1 MKVGIL
7 GGTFSPIHYGHLL
20 LAETAYDRFGLDKV
34 LIMPAGDPYFKDL
47 NKIAADEHR
56 ENMTRLAIED
66 NPHFEF
72 SDLELKRE
80 GKTYTVDTLSELTS
94 QHPDNEYYF
103 IVGSDTLYSIE
114 KWYRPAEIFQMV
126 KLLTSCRNIEKEELN
141 KQIDHLKNKFGA
153 KIYNLYM
160 PNIDISST
168 DIRDKVKHGMSVR
181 YFTPDPVIRYIQE
194 NKLYLE

>member
-7 GGTFSPIHYGHLL
+7 GGTFSPIHYGHLI

-47 NKIAADEHR
+47 NKMAADEHR
-56 ENMTRLAIED
+56 ETMTRLAIKD

-72 SDLELKRE
+72 SDIELKRE
-80 GKTYTVDTLSELTS
+80 GKTYTVDTLTELTS
-94 QHPDNEYYF
+94 QYPDDEFFF

-114 KWYRPAEIFQMV
+114 KWYRPTEIFQMA

-141 KQIDHLKNKFGA
+141 KQIDYLKNKFGA

-168 DIRDKVKHGMSVR
+168 DIRDKVKHGMSIR
-181 YFTPDPVIRYIQE
+181 YFTPDSVINYIQE

>member
-1 MKVGIL
+1 MKIGIL

-34 LIMPAGDPYFKDL
+34 LIMPAGDPYFKDPA
-47 NKIAADEHR
+47 KMAADEHR
-56 ENMTRLAIED
+56 ANMTRLAIEG

-72 SDLELKRE
+72 SDIELKRE
-80 GKTYTVDTLSELTS
+80 GNTYTVDTLYELS
-94 QHPDNEYYF
+94 RSHPDDEFFF
-103 IVGSDTLYSIE
+103 IVGSDTLYNIE
-114 KWYRPAEIFQMV
+114 KWYRPAEIFQMA
-126 KLLTSCRNIEKEELN
+126 KILTSRRNIEKDDLD
-141 KQIDHLKNKFGA
+141 KQIDYLKNKFGA

-168 DIRDKVKHGMSVR
+168 DIRDKVKHGMSIR
-181 YFTPDPVIRYIQE
+181 DYTPDSVIRYIQD

>member
-114 KWYRPAEIFQMV
+114 KWYRPVEIFQMV

-141 KQIDHLKNKFGA
+141 KQIDHLKNKFDA

>member
-1 MKVGIL
+1 MKIGIL

-34 LIMPAGDPYFKDL
+34 LIMPAGDPYFKNLD
-47 NKIAADEHR
+47 KVMADHHR
-56 ENMTRLAIED
+56 ENMTRLAIEG

-72 SDLELKRE
+72 SDIELKRE
-80 GKTYTVDTLSELTS
+80 GNTYTVDTLCQLTEMY
-94 QHPDNEYYF
+94 PDDEFFF
-103 IVGSDTLYSIE
+103 IVGSDTLFSIE
-114 KWYRPAEIFQMV
+114 KWYRPAEIFEMA
-126 KLLTSCRNIEKEELN
+126 KLLTSRRNIEKEDLDQ
-141 KQIDHLKNKFGA
+141 QIDYLKNKYGA

-168 DIRDKVKHGMSVR
+168 DIRDKVKHGMSIR
-181 YFTPDPVIRYIQE
+181 YYTPDAVIQYIEE

>member
-7 GGTFSPIHYGHLL
+7 GGTFSPIHYGHLI

-47 NKIAADEHR
+47 NKMAADEHR
-56 ENMTRLAIED
+56 ENMTRLAIKD

-72 SDLELKRE
+72 SDIELKRE
-80 GKTYTVDTLSELTS
+80 GKTYTVDTLTELTS
-94 QHPDNEYYF
+94 QYTDDEFFF
-103 IVGSDTLYSIE
+103 IVGSDTLYNIE
-114 KWYRPAEIFQMV
+114 KWYRPTEIFQMA

-141 KQIDHLKNKFGA
+141 KQIDYLKNKFGA

-168 DIRDKVKHGMSVR
+168 DIRDKVKHGMSIR
-181 YFTPDPVIRYIQE
+181 YFTPDSVINYIQE

>member
-7 GGTFSPIHYGHLL
+7 GGTFSPIHYGHLI

-47 NKIAADEHR
+47 KKMAADSHR
-56 ENMTRLAIED
+56 ENMTKLAIEG

-72 SDLELKRE
+72 CDIELKRE
-80 GKTYTVDTLSELTS
+80 GNTYTVDTLTELTEVN
-94 QHPDNEYYF
+94 PDDEYFF
-103 IVGSDTLYSIE
+103 IVGSDTLFSIE
-114 KWYRPAEIFQMV
+114 KWYRPNDIFRMA
-126 KLLTSCRNIEKEELN
+126 KLLTSCRNIENQELT
-141 KQIDHLKNKFGA
+141 KQIDYLKNKFGA

-168 DIRDKVKHGMSVR
+168 DIRDKVKHGMSIR
-181 YFTPDPVIRYIQE
+181 YYTPDPVIEYIQE
-194 NKLYLE
+194 NNLYKD

>member
-7 GGTFSPIHYGHLL
+7 GGTFSPIHYGHLI

-47 NKIAADEHR
+47 NKMAADEHR

-72 SDLELKRE
+72 SDIELKRE
-80 GKTYTVDTLSELTS
+80 GKTYTVDTLAELTS
-94 QHPDNEYYF
+94 QHPDDEFFF

-114 KWYRPAEIFQMV
+114 KWYRPAEIFQMA

-141 KQIDHLKNKFGA
+141 KQIDYLKNKFGA

-168 DIRDKVKHGMSVR
+168 DIRDKVKHGMSIR
-181 YFTPDPVIRYIQE
+181 YFTPDSVINYIQE

>member
-20 LAETAYDRFGLDKV
+20 LAETAFDRFGLDKV

-47 NKIAADEHR
+47 EKMAADAHR
-56 ENMTRLAIED
+56 ENMTLLAIEG

-80 GKTYTVDTLSELTS
+80 GNTYTVDTLHQLTELY
-94 QHPDNEYYF
+94 PDDEFFF
-103 IVGSDTLYSIE
+103 IVGSDTLFSIE
-114 KWYRPAEIFQMV
+114 KWYRPAEIFEMA
-126 KLLTSCRNIEKEELN
+126 KLLTSRRNIEKEDLDH
-141 KQIDHLKNKFGA
+141 QIDYLKNKYGA

-168 DIRDKVKHGMSVR
+168 DIRDKVKHGMSIR
-181 YFTPDPVIRYIQE
+181 YYTPDAVIHYIEE

>member
-1 MKVGIL
+1 MKIGIL
-7 GGTFSPIHYGHLL
+7 GGTFSPIHYGHLI

-47 NKIAADEHR
+47 DKLAADSHR
-56 ENMTRLAIED
+56 ENMTRLAIEG

-80 GKTYTVDTLSELTS
+80 GNTYTVDTLHQLAELY
-94 QHPDNEYYF
+94 PYDEFYF

-114 KWYRPAEIFQMV
+114 KWYRPMEIFEMA

-141 KQIDHLKNKFGA
+141 QQIDYLKNKYGA

-168 DIRDKVKHGMSVR
+168 DIRDKVKHGMSIR
-181 YFTPDPVIRYIQE
+181 YYTPDAVIQYIEE